1 MTFTKVALD
10 KLLKTRPQR
19 QYSIW
24 DSKEPHLSVLVSRG
38 PEHKKRGTVTFRC
51 IYYLP
56 TAPGKPRYL
65 AIGRWPDGAYTYP
78 YKNEKG
84 KVITISC
91 SDIDAVRLAA
101 SDIFNRAKS
110 QGIDP
115 RRPPASGGFADVVKV
130 FLEEHASKKRSYRE
144 IERIFA
150 RYVLPEWGLRE
161 ITDIERN
168 DVAVLLSKI
177 KNKKVKY
184 RVGRSAHRPSPV
196 RRWPGSRDCST
207 GTPPAPTSSSTR
219 SSRGCWT
226 RTTSPSHATGSCPMP
241 SCVSCGRT

>member
-1 MTFTKVALD
+1 VRKQSAVRRATAPDDETTEEKPTTGTNAAKRMTFTKVALD

-56 TAPGKPRYL
+56 TAPAKPRYL

-101 SDIFNRAKS
+101 SDIFNHAKS
-110 QGIDP
+110 
-115 RRPPASGGFADVVKV
+115 
-130 FLEEHASKKRSYRE
+130 
-144 IERIFA
+144 
-150 RYVLPEWGLRE
+150 
-161 ITDIERN
+161 
-168 DVAVLLSKI
+168 
-177 KNKKVKY
+177 
-184 RVGRSAHRPSPV
+184 
-196 RRWPGSRDCST
+196 
-207 GTPPAPTSSSTR
+207 
-219 SSRGCWT
+219 
-226 RTTSPSHATGSCPMP
+226 
-241 SCVSCGRT
+241 